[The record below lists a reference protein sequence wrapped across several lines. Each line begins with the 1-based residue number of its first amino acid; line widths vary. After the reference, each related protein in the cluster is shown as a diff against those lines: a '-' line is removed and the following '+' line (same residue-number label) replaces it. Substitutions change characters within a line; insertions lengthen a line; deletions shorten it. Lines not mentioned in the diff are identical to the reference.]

1 MNKIER
7 IDSLLNNC
15 NDFLDTLNANAVWNL
30 NDGINVPDYIDANS
44 SEWRTF
50 VNQINLLDKLIGPYS
65 SIDALKQVVAS
76 VTRIDGTAIDD
87 LIVKLNELKTEIEI
101 ETVHISSGDL
111 VDNKSQLEILL
122 DEMSSLES
130 EFVTGKKIS
139 GMPTPDKTIHKSKTF
154 LLWKNKVINELG
166 NNANQLA
173 KNIVSE
179 LNSFN
184 GWNDEEMFNNINAE
198 LTVLVE
204 EIKKLGVDSMSSQLQ
219 PLSSKEPKIFISHA
233 TKDEAYVKEIVGL
246 LEDIGVS
253 EEGIFCSSVAGYGIP
268 GGQNIYDYLR
278 GQFETFNLHV
288 LFVLSENYYS
298 SCACLNE
305 MGAAWVKRNKHTTI
319 LLPGFDFD
327 EIKGVL
333 DKETIATK
341 LDDREDTL
349 NIRLSELRDEVI
361 TEFNLRKISE
371 HKWERIRNN
380 FINSIRS
387 I

>member
-7 IDSLLNNC
+7 IDSLLNSC
-15 NDFLDTLNANAVWNL
+15 NDFLNALNENAVWNL
-30 NDGINVPDYIDANS
+30 NVGINAADYIDAAS
-44 SEWRTF
+44 SEWRIF
-50 VNQINLLDKLIGPYS
+50 VNQINSLDKLVGSYS
-65 SIDALKQVVAS
+65 SIDALKQIVAS

-87 LIVKLNELKTEIEI
+87 LIVKLNELKTEIE
-101 ETVHISSGDL
+101 TAHISSGDL
-111 VDNKSQLEILL
+111 VDNKSQLL
-122 DEMSSLES
+122 
-130 EFVTGKKIS
+130 
-139 GMPTPDKTIHKSKTF
+139 H
-154 LLWKNKVINELG
+154 
-166 NNANQLA
+166 
-173 KNIVSE
+173 
-179 LNSFN
+179 
-184 GWNDEEMFNNINAE
+184 
-198 LTVLVE
+198 
-204 EIKKLGVDSMSSQLQ
+204 
-219 PLSSKEPKIFISHA
+219 LSSKEPKIFISHS
-233 TKDEAYVKEIVGL
+233 TKDENYVNEIVGL

-288 LFVLSENYYS
+288 LFVLSENYYN

-319 LLPGFDFD
+319 LLPGFSFD

-333 DKETIATK
+333 DKEAIVTK

-361 TEFNLRKISE
+361 TEFNLSEISE

-380 FINSIRS
+380 FIKSVRS